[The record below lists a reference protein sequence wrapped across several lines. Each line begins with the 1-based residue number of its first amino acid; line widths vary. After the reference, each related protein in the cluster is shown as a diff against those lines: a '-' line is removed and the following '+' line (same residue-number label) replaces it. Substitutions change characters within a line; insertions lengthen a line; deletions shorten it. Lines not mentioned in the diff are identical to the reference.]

1 LLFSDV
7 FSPSSVTA
15 HFNRATDMVR
25 ADPRCQKLLGDG
37 TQIAAYGENSW
48 SRLARNRYVS
58 HDEET
63 DRWGTE
69 HLRFRFY
76 VEGPKGQ
83 GAVHVHLVK
92 KPSMSDFE
100 YAELAVDVKGHQRID
115 LISGDKTGNLA
126 PKIFG
131 ARWW

>member
-69 HLRFRFY
+69 HLRQRF
-76 VEGPKGQ
+76 
-83 GAVHVHLVK
+83 
-92 KPSMSDFE
+92 
-100 YAELAVDVKGHQRID
+100 LARGGG
-115 LISGDKTGNLA
+115 SLA
-126 PKIFG
+126 LG
-131 ARWW
+131 GRVGVVV